1 MNAILHF
8 IAFIKDTRDYIFFFF
23 FFGIKTKNIFEK
35 KSYKSKITTY
45 KSET

>member
-8 IAFIKDTRDYIFFFF
+8 IAFIKDMRARFFFF

>member
-8 IAFIKDTRDYIFFFF
+8 IAFIKDTRDYNFFF
-23 FFGIKTKNIFEK
+23 FFGIKTKNIFGK